1 MSPKTGRP
9 LSNNPKY
16 IRYSIRL
23 DVTTEMELR
32 KYCKEHGIKRGEA
45 VRKAIGLLIGGNK

>member
-23 DVTTEMELR
+23 DVATEMELR